1 MARVPEETIEL
12 IRNTADIYD
21 VVVQYV
27 DLKKR
32 GKNFFGLCPFHSEKT
47 PSFCV
52 SPDKQI
58 YNCFSCPAGG
68 NVFSFIMDHEKIS
81 FIEAVQQL
89 GQKYGIEVARQSG
102 PSNKIFSSLYEMHDI
117 AVKLYHNILFS
128 EKGKAALDY
137 LHNRGL
143 TDDTI
148 KTYQI
153 GFAPD
158 SWDTLT
164 NKIKS
169 SSSFKDDVYEKSGLF
184 NKNSRGSRYDRFR
197 SRIMFPIYHPSGKA
211 IAFGGRKF
219 NCDDPGN
226 AKYLNSPET
235 PLYRKRETFYG
246 LHKTRD
252 SIRMKKEAVLVEGY
266 TDFLQLIQIGVTEVV
281 ALCGTALG
289 VNQVNQIGKF
299 ASKVYLAYDG
309 DGTGKEHAIKAGYLL
324 FQAGIEPLVIPVP
337 NGKDPDDWVREEGKS
352 AFQEAMGSRMSLLL
366 FHLQYEVEKA
376 KVEDVKNLSATDRS
390 RIVKEILNEISL
402 INDGIIR
409 DGLLKSLSQELQLD
423 EVEVFRLFNSQT
435 WMKRV
440 RADSEQ
446 SNTKDQP
453 FTSTMQ
459 KAQLEIIRAIAY
471 NFDEVYPSMK
481 NIIDFQIFDEP
492 ILQKIGLLLI
502 EDKKPTAIIDEFENM
517 HDKKLVS
524 QILFDEVSFDD
535 PQLIIKECFSTI
547 KKKIIKDQIKQA
559 RIKIRELESSGKDT
573 KDIII
578 QVTELQKSLQELTEN
593 IETD

>member
-1 MARVPEETIEL
+1 MARVPEETIER

-21 VVVQYV
+21 VVAQYV

-32 GKNFFGLCPFHSEKT
+32 GRNFFGLCPFHSEKT
-47 PSFCV
+47 PSFSV
-52 SPDKQI
+52 APDKQI
-58 YNCFSCPAGG
+58 YHCFGCGAGG
-68 NVFSFIMDHEKIS
+68 NVFSFIVEHEKIS

-89 GQKYGIEVARQSG
+89 GQKYGIEVDYQSG
-102 PSNKIFSSLYEMHDI
+102 PSNKIFSFLYEAHDI
-117 AVKLYHNILFS
+117 AVKLYHNTLFS

-143 TDDTI
+143 NDDTI

-158 SWDTLT
+158 SWDTLSNT
-164 NKIKS
+164 VKP
-169 SSSFKDDVYEKSGLF
+169 SSFKDAVYEKTGLF
-184 NKNSRGSRYDRFR
+184 IKTDRGWRDRFR
-197 SRIMFPIYHPSGKA
+197 SRIMFPIYHQSGKV
-211 IAFGGRKF
+211 IAFGGRIF
-219 NCDDPGN
+219 NSDDP

-235 PLYRKRETFYG
+235 PLYRKSEVFYG

-252 SIRMKKEAVLVEGY
+252 SIRKFSTAILVEGY
-266 TDFLQLIQIGVTEVV
+266 TDFLQLVQLGIPNVV
-281 ALCGTALG
+281 ALSGTALG
-289 VNQVNQIGKF
+289 INHANQIRKF

-309 DGTGKEHAIKAGYLL
+309 DDAGVNATLRAGYVL
-324 FQAGIEPLVIPVP
+324 FQAGVEPLVIPMP
-337 NGKDPDDWVREEGKS
+337 NDKDPDDWVREEGVN
-352 AFQEAMGSRMSLLL
+352 AFQEAMGSSMSLLL
-366 FHLQYEVEKA
+366 FHLQK
-376 KVEDVKNLSATDRS
+376 KDVKNLSATDRS
-390 RIVKEILNEISL
+390 RIVKEILKEISL

-409 DGLLKSLSQELQLD
+409 DDLLKSLSQELQLD

-435 WMKRV
+435 GMKRV

-453 FTSTMQ
+453 FTNTMQ
-459 KAQLEIIRAIAY
+459 KAQLEIIRAIAF

-481 NIIDFQIFDEP
+481 NKIDFQIFDEP
-492 ILQKIGLLLI
+492 ILQKVGLLLI
-502 EDKKPTAIIDEFENM
+502 EDKKSKDLSAIIDQFENM
-517 HDKKLVS
+517 DEKRLVS
-524 QILFDEVSFDD
+524 EILFDEVSSDD

-547 KKKIIKDQIKQA
+547 KKKLIKDQIKQA

-573 KDIII
+573 KEIII
-578 QVTELQKSLQELTEN
+578 QVTELQKSLQALTEN

>member
-1 MARVPEETIEL
+1 MARVPEETIER

-21 VVVQYV
+21 VVAQYV

-32 GKNFFGLCPFHSEKT
+32 GRNFFGLCPFHSEKT
-47 PSFCV
+47 PSFSV
-52 SPDKQI
+52 APDKQI
-58 YNCFSCPAGG
+58 YHCFGCGAGG
-68 NVFSFIMDHEKIS
+68 NVFSFIVEHEKIS

-89 GQKYGIEVARQSG
+89 GQKYGIEVDYQSG
-102 PSNKIFSSLYEMHDI
+102 PSNKIFSFLYEAHDI
-117 AVKLYHNILFS
+117 AVKLYHNTLFS

-143 TDDTI
+143 NDDTI

-158 SWDTLT
+158 SWDTLSKT
-164 NKIKS
+164 VKP
-169 SSSFKDDVYEKSGLF
+169 SSFKDAVYEKTGLF
-184 NKNSRGSRYDRFR
+184 IKTDRGWRDRFR
-197 SRIMFPIYHPSGKA
+197 SRIMFPIYHQSGKA
-211 IAFGGRKF
+211 IAFGGRIF
-219 NCDDPGN
+219 NSDDP

-235 PLYRKRETFYG
+235 PLYRKSEVFYG

-252 SIRMKKEAVLVEGY
+252 SIRKFSTAILVEGY
-266 TDFLQLIQIGVTEVV
+266 TDFLQLVQLGIPNVV
-281 ALCGTALG
+281 ALSGTALG
-289 VNQVNQIGKF
+289 INHANQIRKF

-309 DGTGKEHAIKAGYLL
+309 DDAGVNATLRAGYVL
-324 FQAGIEPLVIPVP
+324 FQAGVEPLVIPMP
-337 NGKDPDDWVREEGKS
+337 TDKDPDDWVREEGVS
-352 AFQEAMGSRMSLLL
+352 AFQEAMGSSMSLLL
-366 FHLQYEVEKA
+366 FHLQK
-376 KVEDVKNLSATDRS
+376 KDVKNLPATDRS
-390 RIVKEILNEISL
+390 RIVKEILKEISL

-409 DGLLKSLSQELQLD
+409 DDLLKSLSQELQLD

-453 FTSTMQ
+453 FTNTMQ
-459 KAQLEIIRAIAY
+459 KAQLEIIRAIAF

-502 EDKKPTAIIDEFENM
+502 EDKKSKDLSAIIDQFENM
-517 HDKKLVS
+517 DEKRLVS
-524 QILFDEVSFDD
+524 EILFDEMSSDD

-547 KKKIIKDQIKQA
+547 KKKLIKDQIKQV

-573 KDIII
+573 KEIII
-578 QVTELQKSLQELTEN
+578 QVTDLQKSLQALTEN

>member
-1 MARVPEETIEL
+1 MARVPEETIER

-21 VVVQYV
+21 VVAQYV

-32 GKNFFGLCPFHSEKT
+32 GRNFFGLCPFHSEKT
-47 PSFCV
+47 PSFSV
-52 SPDKQI
+52 APDKQI
-58 YNCFSCPAGG
+58 YHCFGCGAGG
-68 NVFSFIMDHEKIS
+68 NVFSFIVEHEKIS

-89 GQKYGIEVARQSG
+89 GQKYGIEVDYQSG
-102 PSNKIFSSLYEMHDI
+102 PSNKIFSFLYEAHDI
-117 AVKLYHNILFS
+117 AVKLYHNTLFS

-143 TDDTI
+143 NDDTI

-158 SWDTLT
+158 SWDTLSNT
-164 NKIKS
+164 VKP
-169 SSSFKDDVYEKSGLF
+169 SSFKDAVYEKTGLF
-184 NKNSRGSRYDRFR
+184 IKTDRGWRDRFR
-197 SRIMFPIYHPSGKA
+197 SRIMFPIYHQSGKA
-211 IAFGGRKF
+211 IAFGGRIF
-219 NCDDPGN
+219 NSDDP

-235 PLYRKRETFYG
+235 PLYRKSEVFYG

-252 SIRMKKEAVLVEGY
+252 SIRKFSTAILVEGY
-266 TDFLQLIQIGVTEVV
+266 TDFLQLVQLGIPNVV
-281 ALCGTALG
+281 ALSGTALG
-289 VNQVNQIGKF
+289 INHANQIRKF

-309 DGTGKEHAIKAGYLL
+309 DDAGVNATLRAGYVL
-324 FQAGIEPLVIPVP
+324 FQAGVEPLVIPMP
-337 NGKDPDDWVREEGKS
+337 NDKDPDDWVREEGVS
-352 AFQEAMGSRMSLLL
+352 AFQEAMGSSMSLLL
-366 FHLQYEVEKA
+366 FHLQK
-376 KVEDVKNLSATDRS
+376 KDVKNLSATDRS
-390 RIVKEILNEISL
+390 RTVKEILKEISL

-409 DGLLKSLSQELQLD
+409 DDLLKSLSQELQLD

-435 WMKRV
+435 GMKRV

-453 FTSTMQ
+453 FTNTMQ
-459 KAQLEIIRAIAY
+459 KAQLEIIRAIAF

-502 EDKKPTAIIDEFENM
+502 EDKKSKDLSAIIDQFENM
-517 HDKKLVS
+517 DEKRLVS
-524 QILFDEVSFDD
+524 EILFDEMSSDD

-547 KKKIIKDQIKQA
+547 NKKLIKDQIKQA

-573 KDIII
+573 KEIII
-578 QVTELQKSLQELTEN
+578 QVTDLQKSLQALTEN

>member
-1 MARVPEETIEL
+1 MARVPEETIER

-21 VVVQYV
+21 VVAQYV

-32 GKNFFGLCPFHSEKT
+32 GRNFFGLCPFHSEKT
-47 PSFCV
+47 PSFSV
-52 SPDKQI
+52 APDKQI
-58 YNCFSCPAGG
+58 YHCFGCGAGG
-68 NVFSFIMDHEKIS
+68 NVFSFIVEHEKIS

-89 GQKYGIEVARQSG
+89 GQKYGIEVDYQSG
-102 PSNKIFSSLYEMHDI
+102 PSNKIFSSLYEVHDI

-143 TDDTI
+143 NDDTI

-158 SWDTLT
+158 SWDTLSNT
-164 NKIKS
+164 VKP
-169 SSSFKDDVYEKSGLF
+169 SSFKDAVYEKTGLF
-184 NKNSRGSRYDRFR
+184 IKTDRGWRDRFR
-197 SRIMFPIYHPSGKA
+197 SRIMFPIYHQSGKA
-211 IAFGGRKF
+211 IAFGGRIF
-219 NCDDPGN
+219 NSDDP

-235 PLYRKRETFYG
+235 PLYRKSEVFYG

-252 SIRMKKEAVLVEGY
+252 SIRKFSTAILVEGY
-266 TDFLQLIQIGVTEVV
+266 TDFLQLVQLGIPNVV
-281 ALCGTALG
+281 ALSGTALG
-289 VNQVNQIGKF
+289 INHANQIRKF

-309 DGTGKEHAIKAGYLL
+309 DDAGVNATLRAGYVL
-324 FQAGIEPLVIPVP
+324 FQAGVEPLVIPMP
-337 NGKDPDDWVREEGKS
+337 NDKDPDDWVREAGVN
-352 AFQEAMGSRMSLLL
+352 AFQEAMGSSMSLLL
-366 FHLQYEVEKA
+366 FHLQK
-376 KVEDVKNLSATDRS
+376 KDVKNLSATDRS
-390 RIVKEILNEISL
+390 RIVKEILKEISL

-409 DGLLKSLSQELQLD
+409 DDLLKSLSQELQLD

-435 WMKRV
+435 GMKRV

-446 SNTKDQP
+446 SDTKDQP
-453 FTSTMQ
+453 FTNTMQ
-459 KAQLEIIRAIAY
+459 KAQLEIIRAIAF

-502 EDKKPTAIIDEFENM
+502 EDKKSKDLSAIIDQFENM
-517 HDKKLVS
+517 DEKRLVS
-524 QILFDEVSFDD
+524 EILFDEVSSDD

-547 KKKIIKDQIKQA
+547 KKKLIKDQIKQA

-573 KDIII
+573 KEIII
-578 QVTELQKSLQELTEN
+578 QVTELQKSLQALTEN

>member
-1 MARVPEETIEL
+1 MARVPEETIER

-21 VVVQYV
+21 VVAQYV

-32 GKNFFGLCPFHSEKT
+32 GRNFFGLCPFHSEKT
-47 PSFCV
+47 PSFSV
-52 SPDKQI
+52 APDKQI
-58 YNCFSCPAGG
+58 YHCFGCGAGG
-68 NVFSFIMDHEKIS
+68 NVFSFIVEHEKIS

-89 GQKYGIEVARQSG
+89 GQKYGIEVDYQSG
-102 PSNKIFSSLYEMHDI
+102 PSNKIFSFLYEAHDI
-117 AVKLYHNILFS
+117 AVKLYHNTLFS

-143 TDDTI
+143 NDDTI

-158 SWDTLT
+158 SWDTLSKT
-164 NKIKS
+164 VKP
-169 SSSFKDDVYEKSGLF
+169 SSFKDAVYEKTGLF
-184 NKNSRGSRYDRFR
+184 IKTDRGWRDRFR
-197 SRIMFPIYHPSGKA
+197 SRIMFPIYHQSGKA
-211 IAFGGRKF
+211 IAFGGRIF
-219 NCDDPGN
+219 NSDDP

-235 PLYRKRETFYG
+235 PLYRKSEVFYG

-252 SIRMKKEAVLVEGY
+252 SIRKFSTAILVEGY
-266 TDFLQLIQIGVTEVV
+266 TDFLQLVQLGIPNVV
-281 ALCGTALG
+281 ALSGTALG
-289 VNQVNQIGKF
+289 INHANQIRKF

-309 DGTGKEHAIKAGYLL
+309 DDAGVNATLRAGYVL
-324 FQAGIEPLVIPVP
+324 FQAGVEPLVIPMP
-337 NGKDPDDWVREEGKS
+337 NDKDPDDWVREEGVS
-352 AFQEAMGSRMSLLL
+352 AFQEAMGSSMSLLL
-366 FHLQYEVEKA
+366 FHLQK
-376 KVEDVKNLSATDRS
+376 KDVKNLPATDRS
-390 RIVKEILNEISL
+390 RIVKEILKEISL

-409 DGLLKSLSQELQLD
+409 DDLLKSLSQELQLD

-435 WMKRV
+435 RMKRV

-453 FTSTMQ
+453 FTNTMQ
-459 KAQLEIIRAIAY
+459 KAQLEIIRAIAF

-502 EDKKPTAIIDEFENM
+502 EDKKSKDLSAIIDQFENM
-517 HDKKLVS
+517 DEKRLVS
-524 QILFDEVSFDD
+524 EILFDEMSSDD

-547 KKKIIKDQIKQA
+547 KKKLIKDQIKQV

-573 KDIII
+573 KEIII
-578 QVTELQKSLQELTEN
+578 QVTDLQKSLQALTEN

>member
-1 MARVPEETIEL
+1 MSRVPEETIER

-21 VVVQYV
+21 VVAQYV

-32 GKNFFGLCPFHSEKT
+32 GRNFFGLCPFHSEKT
-47 PSFCV
+47 PSFSV
-52 SPDKQI
+52 APDKQI
-58 YNCFSCPAGG
+58 YHCFGCGAGG
-68 NVFSFIMDHEKIS
+68 NVFSFIVEHEKIS
-81 FIEAVQQL
+81 FIEAVKQL
-89 GQKYGIEVARQSG
+89 GHKYGIQVDYQSG
-102 PSNKIFSSLYEMHDI
+102 PANKIFSSLYELHDI

-128 EKGKAALDY
+128 EKGKAALEY

-143 TDDTI
+143 NDDTI
-148 KTYQI
+148 KTYHI

-158 SWDTLT
+158 SWDTLSNT
-164 NKIKS
+164 IKT
-169 SSSFKDDVYEKSGLF
+169 SSFKDNVYEKTGLF
-184 NKNSRGSRYDRFR
+184 IKTDRGWRDRFR
-197 SRIMFPIYHPSGKA
+197 SRIMFPIYHQSGKS
-211 IAFGGRKF
+211 IAFGGRIF
-219 NCDDPGN
+219 NSDDP

-235 PLYRKRETFYG
+235 PLYRKSEVFYG

-252 SIRMKKEAVLVEGY
+252 SIRKFSTAILVEGY
-266 TDFLQLIQIGVTEVV
+266 TDFLQLVQLGIPNVV
-281 ALCGTALG
+281 ALSGTALG
-289 VNQVNQIGKF
+289 INHANQIRKF

-309 DGTGKEHAIKAGYLL
+309 DDAGVNATLRAGYVL
-324 FQAGIEPLVIPVP
+324 FQAGVEPLVIPMP
-337 NGKDPDDWVREEGKS
+337 TDKDPDDWVREEGVS
-352 AFQEAMGSRMSLLL
+352 AFQEAMGSSMSLLL
-366 FHLQYEVEKA
+366 FHLQK
-376 KVEDVKNLSATDRS
+376 KDVKNLPATDRS
-390 RIVKEILNEISL
+390 RIVKEILKEISL

-409 DGLLKSLSQELQLD
+409 DDLLKSLSQELQLD

-435 WMKRV
+435 RMKRV

-453 FTSTMQ
+453 FTNTMQ
-459 KAQLEIIRAIAY
+459 KAQLEIIRAIAF

-502 EDKKPTAIIDEFENM
+502 EDKKSKDLSAIIDQFENM
-517 HDKKLVS
+517 DEKRLVS
-524 QILFDEVSFDD
+524 EILFDEMSSDD

-547 KKKIIKDQIKQA
+547 KKKLIKDQIKQA

-573 KDIII
+573 KEIII
-578 QVTELQKSLQELTEN
+578 QVTDLQKSLQALTEN

>member
-1 MARVPEETIEL
+1 MARVPEETIER

-21 VVVQYV
+21 VVAQYV

-32 GKNFFGLCPFHSEKT
+32 GRNFFGLCPFHSEKT
-47 PSFCV
+47 PSFSV
-52 SPDKQI
+52 APDKQI
-58 YNCFSCPAGG
+58 YHCFGCGAGG
-68 NVFSFIMDHEKIS
+68 NVFSFIVEHEKIS

-89 GQKYGIEVARQSG
+89 GQKYGIEVDYQSG
-102 PSNKIFSSLYEMHDI
+102 PSNKIFSSLYEVHDI

-143 TDDTI
+143 NDDTI

-158 SWDTLT
+158 SWDTLSNT
-164 NKIKS
+164 VKP
-169 SSSFKDDVYEKSGLF
+169 SSFKDAVYEKTGLF
-184 NKNSRGSRYDRFR
+184 IKTDRGWRDRFR
-197 SRIMFPIYHPSGKA
+197 SRIMFPIYHQSGKA
-211 IAFGGRKF
+211 IAFGGRIF
-219 NCDDPGN
+219 NSDDP

-235 PLYRKRETFYG
+235 PLYRKSEVFYG

-252 SIRMKKEAVLVEGY
+252 SIRKFSTAILVEGY
-266 TDFLQLIQIGVTEVV
+266 TDFLQLVQLGIPNVV
-281 ALCGTALG
+281 ALSGTALG
-289 VNQVNQIGKF
+289 INHANQIRKF

-309 DGTGKEHAIKAGYLL
+309 DDAGVNATLRAGYVL
-324 FQAGIEPLVIPVP
+324 FQAGVEPLVIPMP
-337 NGKDPDDWVREEGKS
+337 NDKDPDDWVREEGVS
-352 AFQEAMGSRMSLLL
+352 AFQEAMGSSMSLLL
-366 FHLQYEVEKA
+366 FHLQK
-376 KVEDVKNLSATDRS
+376 KDVKNLSATERS
-390 RIVKEILNEISL
+390 RIVKEILKEISL

-409 DGLLKSLSQELQLD
+409 DDLLKSLSQELQLD

-435 WMKRV
+435 GMKSV

-453 FTSTMQ
+453 FTNTMQ
-459 KAQLEIIRAIAY
+459 KAQLEIIRAIAF

-502 EDKKPTAIIDEFENM
+502 EDKKSKDLSAIIDQFENM
-517 HDKKLVS
+517 DEKRLVS
-524 QILFDEVSFDD
+524 EILFDEMSSDD

-547 KKKIIKDQIKQA
+547 KKKLIKDQIKQA

-573 KDIII
+573 KEIII
-578 QVTELQKSLQELTEN
+578 QVTDLQKSLQALTEN

>member
-1 MARVPEETIEL
+1 MARVPEETIER

-21 VVVQYV
+21 VVAQYV

-32 GKNFFGLCPFHSEKT
+32 GRNFFGLCPFHSEKT
-47 PSFCV
+47 PSFSV
-52 SPDKQI
+52 APDKQI
-58 YNCFSCPAGG
+58 YHCFGCGAGG
-68 NVFSFIMDHEKIS
+68 NVFSFIVEHEKIS

-89 GQKYGIEVARQSG
+89 GQKYGIEVDYQSG
-102 PSNKIFSSLYEMHDI
+102 PSNKIFSFLYEAHDI
-117 AVKLYHNILFS
+117 AVKLYHNTLFS

-143 TDDTI
+143 NNDTI

-158 SWDTLT
+158 SWDTLSNT
-164 NKIKS
+164 VKP
-169 SSSFKDDVYEKSGLF
+169 SSFKDAVYEKTGLF
-184 NKNSRGSRYDRFR
+184 IKTDRGWRDRFR
-197 SRIMFPIYHPSGKA
+197 SRIMFPIYHQSGKA
-211 IAFGGRKF
+211 IAFGGRIF
-219 NCDDPGN
+219 NSDDP

-235 PLYRKRETFYG
+235 PLYRKSEVFYG

-252 SIRMKKEAVLVEGY
+252 SIRKFSTAILVEGY
-266 TDFLQLIQIGVTEVV
+266 TDFLQLVQLGIPNVV
-281 ALCGTALG
+281 ALSGTALG
-289 VNQVNQIGKF
+289 INHANQIRKF

-309 DGTGKEHAIKAGYLL
+309 DDAGVNATLRAGYVL
-324 FQAGIEPLVIPVP
+324 FQAGVEPLVIPMP
-337 NGKDPDDWVREEGKS
+337 NDKDPDDWVREEGVN
-352 AFQEAMGSRMSLLL
+352 AFQEAMGSSMSLLL
-366 FHLQYEVEKA
+366 FHLQK
-376 KVEDVKNLSATDRS
+376 KDVKNLSATERS
-390 RIVKEILNEISL
+390 RIVKEILKEISL

-409 DGLLKSLSQELQLD
+409 DDLLKSLSQELQLD

-435 WMKRV
+435 GMKRV

-453 FTSTMQ
+453 FTNTMQ
-459 KAQLEIIRAIAY
+459 KAQLEIIRAIAF

-502 EDKKPTAIIDEFENM
+502 EDKKSKDLSAIIDQFENM
-517 HDKKLVS
+517 DEKRLVS
-524 QILFDEVSFDD
+524 EILFDEVSSDD

-547 KKKIIKDQIKQA
+547 KKKLIKDQIKQA

-573 KDIII
+573 KEIII
-578 QVTELQKSLQELTEN
+578 QVTDLQKSLQALTEN